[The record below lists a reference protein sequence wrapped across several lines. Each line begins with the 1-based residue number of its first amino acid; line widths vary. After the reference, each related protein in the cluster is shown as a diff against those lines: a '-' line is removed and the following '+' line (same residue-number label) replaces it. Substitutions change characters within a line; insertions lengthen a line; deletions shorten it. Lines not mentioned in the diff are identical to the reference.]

1 MDSLHPPPLKKY
13 RRVTDINIP
22 VLECKR
28 EFNLPH
34 KFPSMINSS
43 KCNFIPKDCKQIT
56 ITNTE
61 VHNSLN
67 GLNTKKTL
75 ATSGIKKLRVK
86 TRDGK
91 DLGEMQHWDNS
102 GMLNIHRAVL
112 NNQLYELQR
121 LLLILKA
128 SKTNIDV
135 LTEDGMT
142 SLELAIK
149 CNASND
155 IVDLL
160 LKAGAKPISLE
171 LLHESAVIIASK
183 QSSPFLLL
191 LLNYVIDPQLLNR
204 VDSLG
209 MAPLHYCALNGYIDG
224 INALIKGGAEVNL
237 KDNRSGRT
245 PFFHALEN
253 NHVSVAQ
260 KLLEYGAIADL
271 PNFSGQSVLT
281 LVDETKIYSVGY
293 KNLFI
298 IHSFDTDDDSD
309 YAMIKRIKM
318 EPEAI
323 LSQEDDIMA
332 QLQQESSDLEVEPS
346 FALEGSANGED
357 CNEGVLMQHMDIREP
372 LSTLR
377 NLLEQ
382 RLGVELT
389 DYAFWLQDTQMLES
403 HKNLVDQCVQGEGLV
418 QVNVQIK
425 ATQRKINIVDVLKPA
440 EDYIELAE
448 NNASTPINEDNKR
461 NVIRWLVDPQY
472 KKEQERLKIPAD
484 PKEWTQ
490 THVKHWLQWAVRQ
503 FNLASVRLADWNITG
518 QQLCNLTMEEFQA
531 KVPLDPGEV
540 FWTHLELLRKC
551 KFVAVLQK
559 DPPVSP
565 TENNIDKT
573 IKVRN
578 QKITKS
584 RPVVNQ
590 QTRVV
595 SVPLE
600 NIDATPITIAT
611 SSRSVNSGQIQ
622 LWQFLLELLTD
633 REHRSAIQ
641 WVGTEGEFKLNQP
654 EAVAQLWGARKN
666 KPSMNYEK
674 LSRAL
679 RYYYDGDMISK
690 VHGKRFVYKFVCDL
704 KQVLG
709 YSAAE
714 LSRLVEE
721 GARYF

>member
-1 MDSLHPPPLKKY
+1 M
-13 RRVTDINIP
+13 
-22 VLECKR
+22 
-28 EFNLPH
+28 
-34 KFPSMINSS
+34 
-43 KCNFIPKDCKQIT
+43 
-56 ITNTE
+56 
-61 VHNSLN
+61 
-67 GLNTKKTL
+67 
-75 ATSGIKKLRVK
+75 
-86 TRDGK
+86 
-91 DLGEMQHWDNS
+91 DLGS
-102 GMLNIHRAVL
+102 R
-112 NNQLYELQR
+112 R
-121 LLLILKA
+121 K
-128 SKTNIDV
+128 
-135 LTEDGMT
+135 
-142 SLELAIK
+142 
-149 CNASND
+149 
-155 IVDLL
+155 
-160 LKAGAKPISLE
+160 
-171 LLHESAVIIASK
+171 
-183 QSSPFLLL
+183 SS
-191 LLNYVIDPQLLNR
+191 D
-204 VDSLG
+204 
-209 MAPLHYCALNGYIDG
+209 
-224 INALIKGGAEVNL
+224 K
-237 KDNRSGRT
+237 
-245 PFFHALEN
+245 
-253 NHVSVAQ
+253 
-260 KLLEYGAIADL
+260 
-271 PNFSGQSVLT
+271 
-281 LVDETKIYSVGY
+281 
-293 KNLFI
+293 
-298 IHSFDTDDDSD
+298 SFDTDDDSD

-346 FALEGSANGED
+346 FALEGTTNGDD
-357 CNEGVLMQHMDIREP
+357 CNEGVLIQHMDIREP

-389 DYAFWLQDTQMLES
+389 DYSFWLQDAQMLES

-425 ATQRKINIVDVLKPA
+425 ATQRRINIVDVLKPA

-448 NNASTPINEDNKR
+448 NTTAAPVNEDKR
-461 NVIRWLVDPQY
+461 NVIRWMVDPQY
-472 KKEQERLKIPAD
+472 KKEQERLKIPPD
-484 PKEWTQ
+484 PKDWTQ

-518 QQLCNLTMEEFQA
+518 QQLCNLTLEEFQA

-551 KFVAVLQK
+551 KFVAVVQK
-559 DPPVSP
+559 DPPESP
-565 TENNIDKT
+565 TENSIDRSM
-573 IKVRN
+573 KVRN
-578 QKITKS
+578 QRTAKP
-584 RPVVNQ
+584 RQLVNQ
-590 QTRVV
+590 QARVV

-611 SSRSVNSGQIQ
+611 SSRAVNSGQIQ

-633 REHRSAIQ
+633 REHRGAIQ
-641 WVGTEGEFKLNQP
+641 WVGAEGEFKLNQP

-714 LSRLVEE
+714 LSGLVEE
-721 GARYF
+721 GRRYF

>member
-1 MDSLHPPPLKKY
+1 M
-13 RRVTDINIP
+13 
-22 VLECKR
+22 
-28 EFNLPH
+28 
-34 KFPSMINSS
+34 
-43 KCNFIPKDCKQIT
+43 
-56 ITNTE
+56 
-61 VHNSLN
+61 
-67 GLNTKKTL
+67 
-75 ATSGIKKLRVK
+75 
-86 TRDGK
+86 
-91 DLGEMQHWDNS
+91 DLGS
-102 GMLNIHRAVL
+102 R
-112 NNQLYELQR
+112 R
-121 LLLILKA
+121 K
-128 SKTNIDV
+128 
-135 LTEDGMT
+135 
-142 SLELAIK
+142 
-149 CNASND
+149 
-155 IVDLL
+155 
-160 LKAGAKPISLE
+160 
-171 LLHESAVIIASK
+171 
-183 QSSPFLLL
+183 SS
-191 LLNYVIDPQLLNR
+191 D
-204 VDSLG
+204 
-209 MAPLHYCALNGYIDG
+209 
-224 INALIKGGAEVNL
+224 K
-237 KDNRSGRT
+237 
-245 PFFHALEN
+245 
-253 NHVSVAQ
+253 
-260 KLLEYGAIADL
+260 
-271 PNFSGQSVLT
+271 
-281 LVDETKIYSVGY
+281 
-293 KNLFI
+293 
-298 IHSFDTDDDSD
+298 SFDTDDDSD

-346 FALEGSANGED
+346 FALEGTTNGDD
-357 CNEGVLMQHMDIREP
+357 CNEGVLIQHMDIREP

-389 DYAFWLQDTQMLES
+389 DYSFWLQDAQMLES

-425 ATQRKINIVDVLKPA
+425 ATQRRINIVDVLKPA

-448 NNASTPINEDNKR
+448 NTTAPVNEDKR
-461 NVIRWLVDPQY
+461 NVIRWMVDPQY
-472 KKEQERLKIPAD
+472 KKEQERLKIPPD
-484 PKEWTQ
+484 PKDWTQ

-518 QQLCNLTMEEFQA
+518 QQLCNLTLEEFQA

-551 KFVAVLQK
+551 KFVAVVQK
-559 DPPVSP
+559 DPPESP
-565 TENNIDKT
+565 TENSIDRSM
-573 IKVRN
+573 KVRN
-578 QKITKS
+578 QRTAKP
-584 RPVVNQ
+584 RQLVNQ
-590 QTRVV
+590 QARVV

-611 SSRSVNSGQIQ
+611 SSRAVNSGQIQ

-633 REHRSAIQ
+633 REHRGAIQ
-641 WVGTEGEFKLNQP
+641 WVGAEGEFKLNQP

-714 LSRLVEE
+714 LSGLVEE
-721 GARYF
+721 GRRYF